1 MTRYDVTLKS
11 VLRDGKTEVLRSLGM
26 AGDYEELSPVFPS
39 ARERRTDFLVVVRS
53 PRKRAFLAHVELQT
67 DRDGN
72 MTNRMLGYLADIRQW
87 ATGTKYKGM
96 RVQQTVVY
104 VGPRRWSPATQIREQ
119 GLRFDYDFVDAK
131 TLDPEPLLA
140 SANLGDVTFAVL
152 CRDGKRA
159 DVIRRVLQRIKEA
172 PTSERPDV
180 IAKLSILADLRNIGA
195 QVKAE
200 MERMGIPVNIEDS
213 TLVRPVIERVRE
225 ETLHASSIDSITRV
239 LRSRFDRL
247 PADLGAKLEKLSQ
260 DELNR
265 VLDQAGTAGS
275 IDAALAIEAPAA
287 KP

>member
-1 MTRYDVTLKS
+1 MKVSEDQEDSLQAIGGSAIEPGDVIILPITTS
-11 VLRDGKTEVLRSLGM
+11 PPRP
-26 AGDYEELSPVFPS
+26 GDTVIDF
-39 ARERRTDFLVVVRS
+39 RRTKNVFAVWTPPGGHGSSL
-53 PRKRAFLAHVELQT
+53 
-67 DRDGN
+67 N
-72 MTNRMLGYLADIRQW
+72 
-87 ATGTKYKGM
+87 
-96 RVQQTVVY
+96 
-104 VGPRRWSPATQIREQ
+104 
-119 GLRFDYDFVDAK
+119 LRN
-131 TLDPEPLLA
+131 PEPLLA

-247 PADLGAKLEKLSQ
+247 PDDLAAKLENLSQ
-260 DELNR
+260 DELNQI
-265 VLDQAGTAGS
+265 LDRAGTAES
-275 IDAALAIEAPAA
+275 IETALATGAPAV

>member
-1 MTRYDVTLKS
+1 M
-11 VLRDGKTEVLRSLGM
+11 
-26 AGDYEELSPVFPS
+26 
-39 ARERRTDFLVVVRS
+39 
-53 PRKRAFLAHVELQT
+53 
-67 DRDGN
+67 
-72 MTNRMLGYLADIRQW
+72 
-87 ATGTKYKGM
+87 
-96 RVQQTVVY
+96 
-104 VGPRRWSPATQIREQ
+104 
-119 GLRFDYDFVDAK
+119 
-131 TLDPEPLLA
+131 
-140 SANLGDVTFAVL
+140 L
-152 CRDGKRA
+152 CRVGKRA

-180 IAKLSILADLRNIGA
+180 IAKLSKLADLRNIGA

-247 PADLGAKLEKLSQ
+247 PANLGAKLEKLSQ

-265 VLDQAGTAGS
+265 VLDQAGTAES
-275 IDAALAIEAPAA
+275 IDAALAAEAPAV